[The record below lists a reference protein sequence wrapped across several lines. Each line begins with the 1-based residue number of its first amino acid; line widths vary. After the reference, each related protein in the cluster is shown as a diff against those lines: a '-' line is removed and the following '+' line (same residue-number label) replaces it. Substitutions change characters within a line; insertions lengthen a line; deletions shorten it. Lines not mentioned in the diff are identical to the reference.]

1 MHLIGM
7 WFGGVPPLTQR
18 IKFNFDE
25 HVNVFV
31 GPNASGKSTV
41 LMALARYLD
50 VLDAES
56 ETKRPSDDFYMAEL
70 LEFDFDD
77 VVDEDDP
84 EHDIIV
90 KNWEWFSDGKVGS
103 PAVVHLNS
111 VREGLPGMSVLYSD
125 GETDQ
130 DARQILSGPFS
141 GSQTLRALD
150 ALVQDAQGRDR
161 ESISTAITVAVACS
175 KRICPEVID
184 DTTTR
189 HYIPEFDSRAVPDDP
204 VSRTTQPRVLWGAA
218 IGTRDARNFSN
229 YPLQEKPS
237 WDRYGENLDSAPI
250 YIGHLSS
257 GTEGTLL
264 WILWLALKIAHRY
277 GFADGWEKQPAIL
290 LIDEIENHLHP
301 TWQRRVIPALLEHFP
316 GLQIFATTHS
326 PFVVAGL
333 KAGQV
338 HLLNRDADGVVTAS
352 TNTEDI
358 VGWTADEILRVYM
371 GVDDPTD
378 KDTAD
383 AAVKLRKLRDEGKR
397 ADEREEEARQV
408 EIRRLRQI
416 VDRAE
421 LSGPRAAEDARFL
434 ADLRSILD
442 RHSQS
447 QDLNQENG

>member
-1 MHLIGM
+1 MDSTEVATVHLIGM
-7 WFGGVPPLTQR
+7 WFGGVPPFTQR

-56 ETKRPSDDFYMAEL
+56 EAKRPCADFYMDDIL
-70 LEFDFDD
+70 PDFEFDDF
-77 VVDEDDP
+77 VDEEDP
-84 EHDIIV
+84 EHHIIV
-90 KNWEWFSDGKVGS
+90 KNWDWLSDGKLGD

-150 ALVQDAQGRDR
+150 ALVRDAQGSDRD
-161 ESISTAITVAVACS
+161 SIGKAIEVAVACS
-175 KRICPEVID
+175 KKISPEVIN

-204 VSRTTQPRVLWGAA
+204 VSRTMQPRVLWGAA
-218 IGTRDARNFSN
+218 IGTRDARNFTN

-237 WDRYGENLDSAPI
+237 WDRYGDNLDSAPI

-264 WILWLALKIAHRY
+264 WILWLALKIAHHY
-277 GFADGWEKQPAIL
+277 DFAEGWEKQPAIL

-301 TWQRRVIPALLEHFP
+301 TWQRRVIPALLDTFK

-338 HLLNRDADGVVTAS
+338 HLLNRDADGVVRAT
-352 TNTEDI
+352 TNKEAI
-358 VGWTADEILRVYM
+358 EGWTADEILRVYM
-371 GVDDPTD
+371 GVEDPTD
-378 KDTAD
+378 EVTAV
-383 AAVKLRKLRDEGKR
+383 AANR
-397 ADEREEEARQV
+397 
-408 EIRRLRQI
+408 
-416 VDRAE
+416 
-421 LSGPRAAEDARFL
+421 
-434 ADLRSILD
+434 
-442 RHSQS
+442 
-447 QDLNQENG
+447 